1 MSIPRFRICD
11 RCSADGVEKRIGTA
25 DAPMVQITVG
35 VIDGG
40 LSYDATLPR
49 WAWRL
54 WTKFDAKNKS
64 GDDGQPGELEPVPI
78 RHELCQ
84 ECAEEMLT
92 APDAHQPQTQRQYRD
107 ERRVEHARAEAAEAA
122 AKAAAL
128 ESRRSPVAP

>member
-1 MSIPRFRICD
+1 MIPRYRVCD
-11 RCSADGVEKRIGTA
+11 ACSKQGVEKRIGTA

-54 WTKFDAKNKS
+54 WTKFDARNKS

-84 ECAEEMLT
+84 GCAEAMLT
-92 APDAHQPQTQRQYRD
+92 QPDAHQVQTQRQFRN
-107 ERRVEHARAEAAEAA
+107 ERRVEAAQQAA
-122 AKAAAL
+122 ADAAARAAAL
-128 ESRRSPVAP
+128 TAGKPPR